1 MYKSIAAKSKYPP
14 FIIEQT
20 INLNYS
26 KSIKI
31 SSEQSALLQVPPPVH
46 LVEQTRNSRRRK
58 RGRSDPNALGDVS
71 VRSRFDLLKT
81 RFCQTF
87 CLRGWKLF
95 LPHLITRQSDA
106 VASFSK
112 PSSRSTSQVA
122 EYSPGPSLSIAEMC
136 RVWRQSRWPRVLI
149 TSTPGKRRCLSTAS
163 NSTWN
168 RIKRSFQVLEFL
180 LKTTC
185 LKSSPRYIPLISFS

>member
-1 MYKSIAAKSKYPP
+1 M
-14 FIIEQT
+14 
-20 INLNYS
+20 
-26 KSIKI
+26 
-31 SSEQSALLQVPPPVH
+31 PPPVH

-71 VRSRFDLLKT
+71 VRSRFDHLKPI
-81 RFCQTF
+81 FCQTF
-87 CLRGWKLF
+87 CLRTWKLL

-122 EYSPGPSLSIAEMC
+122 KYSPGPSLSIAEMC
-136 RVWRQSRWPRVLI
+136 RVWRLSRSPRVLI
-149 TSTPGKRRCLSTAS
+149 TSTPGKRRRLSTAS

-168 RIKRSFQVLEFL
+168 RIESRFQVPEFCWKL
-180 LKTTC
+180 PVWKVRQGTSHWSAFHKPLNKQHFNLFT
-185 LKSSPRYIPLISFS
+185 KSFGHN